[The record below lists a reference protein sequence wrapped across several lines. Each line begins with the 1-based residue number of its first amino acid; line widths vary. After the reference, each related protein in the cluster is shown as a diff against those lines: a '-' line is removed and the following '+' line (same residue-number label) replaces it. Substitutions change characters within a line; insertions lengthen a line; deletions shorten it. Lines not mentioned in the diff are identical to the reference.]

1 MIKNIKKW
9 GYMAGA
15 AALAALCITG
25 CGSSTSAESGNSESN
40 TVKEAASQAS
50 DPNAI
55 TLRFA
60 WWGGESRHNAT
71 LKAIEKYE
79 ELHPDI
85 KIEPEYGG
93 FDGYQQKLIT
103 QLSGQSAADIVT
115 VDQPWLPDINKQGDL
130 LMDLGSMKE
139 IDTTQFSENLLK
151 NCLEFDGKI
160 LGIPAGVNTNVLLYN
175 KTVFDEKGIDV
186 SGKTTWDDITSLGA
200 KLHEEDPNFYLLNV
214 EQTNINLMLQSF
226 LQQKTGQYIFD
237 NDYKRTFTEEQLLEG
252 FNMVVDWLDKGVIEP
267 VESSNIY
274 LNRWYENPKWVDGS
288 LGMCQL
294 WLSSASTLTVDGT
307 IQVGVAPMIR
317 GNDEK
322 GTGIMVRPS
331 MIYSIP
337 TSCAHPKEA
346 AEFINWLLNDP
357 EAVKIQGDVRGVPAS
372 EIAREILLEEGVL
385 AEDSSKVINN
395 AMEEGAMAIPNLPTG
410 EMEQLW
416 LDVIQ
421 EVEYKTVTPEEGA
434 KKLIEDF
441 DALLEDLKN
450 KQ

>member
-1 MIKNIKKW
+1 MKKLSKW
-9 GYMAGA
+9 GCVATA
-15 AALAALCITG
+15 AIVAALSITG
-25 CGSSTSAESGNSESN
+25 CGAGGSSENG
-40 TVKEAASQAS
+40 KENAASENTSQENSA
-50 DPNAI
+50 DGI

-71 LKAIEKYE
+71 LEAIKRYE
-79 ELHPDI
+79 ELHPGI
-85 KIEPEYGG
+85 TIEPEYGG

-115 VDQPWLPDINKQGDL
+115 IDQPWLPDINKQGDL
-130 LMDLGSMKE
+130 LVDLNTMEE
-139 IDTTQFSENLLK
+139 IDTTQFSEDLLK
-151 NCLEFDGKI
+151 NCLEFDGKL
-160 LGIPAGVNTNVLLYN
+160 LGVPAGANTNVLLYN
-175 KTVFDEKGIDV
+175 KDVFAEKGIDV
-186 SGKTTWDDITSLGA
+186 TGKTTWDDITAMGA

-237 NDYKRTFTEEQLLEG
+237 NDYQRTFTEDQLLEG
-252 FNMVVDWLDKGVIEP
+252 FQMVSEWLDKGVIEP
-267 VESSNIY
+267 VEASNIY

-307 IQVGVAPMIR
+307 INVGVAPMIR

-331 MIYSIP
+331 MIYAIP
-337 TSCAHPKEA
+337 KSCSHPKEA
-346 AEFINWLLNDP
+346 AEFINWLLNDT
-357 EAVKIQGDVRGVPAS
+357 EAVEIQGDVRGVPAS
-372 EIAREILLEEGVL
+372 KIARDTLLDAGVL
-385 AEDSSKVINN
+385 SADSNQVIDD
-395 AMEEGAMAIPNLPTG
+395 AMEEGAMVIPNLPTG

-434 KKLIEDF
+434 KELIESF
-441 DALLEDLKN
+441 DELLADLKS